1 MRRESELAIAE
12 LRVRATGSRPMRS
25 AAMTAMVLAGI
36 ALSACGTSRQ
46 SGICGDANPPPTGSG
61 DVDALDKQG
70 DEAFAQRADQVQ
82 AEAAISAWTDAL
94 KAAPSRYDIRVKLA
108 RADYFLADEHIWMQ
122 FNIEGKEA
130 AGERMQNLYK
140 SAANEAEF
148 ALGQKYPGFRS
159 KYCARQPFNTALE
172 QLDKEAV
179 PAMYWYAASLS
190 RYALMTSIVEV
201 LNQTDRIKAMMELI
215 HRFDPSYWYYAA
227 DRYLGGFFTKI
238 PFPSGDLP
246 KSSKHFESAIQNA
259 PNYLATK
266 VIYAEMN
273 AAKAGDKPLFRRL
286 LEEVIAFDLNTA
298 PEIKPENAGEQKKA
312 KFYLDDID
320 SLIDSE

>member
-1 MRRESELAIAE
+1 MRRETEMAE
-12 LRVRATGSRPMRS
+12 VEVARAMRPWRT
-25 AAMTAMVLAGI
+25 AALTAMTLAGM

-46 SGICGDANPPPTGSG
+46 SGICGDANPSPTATG
-61 DVDALDKQG
+61 DVDALEKQG
-70 DEAFAQRADQVQ
+70 DAAFAQRADQVQ
-82 AEAAISAWTDAL
+82 AEAAIKAWTEAL
-94 KAAPSRYDIRVKLA
+94 KVSPSRHDIRVKLA
-108 RADYFLADEHIWMQ
+108 RANYFLADEHLWMQ
-122 FNIEGKEA
+122 FNIDKNEA
-130 AGERMQNLYK
+130 AGERMAGLYK

-148 ALGQKYPGFRS
+148 ALGQKYPSFRS

-172 QLDKEAV
+172 QLDKDSV

-215 HRFDPSYWYYAA
+215 HRFEPAYWYYAS
-227 DRYLGGFFTKI
+227 DRYLGGFYTKI

-246 KSSKHFESAIQNA
+246 KSSKHFETAIQNA
-259 PNYLATK
+259 PSYLATK

-273 AAKAGDKPLFRRL
+273 AAKAGDKPLFKRL
-286 LEEVIAFDLNTA
+286 LEEVIAFDLESA

>member
-1 MRRESELAIAE
+1 MRRSDMAEVKGFRLSRIAA
-12 LRVRATGSRPMRS
+12 VIAVG
-25 AAMTAMVLAGI
+25 V

-46 SGICGDANPPPTGSG
+46 SGVCGDANPAPTATG

-70 DEAFAQRADQVQ
+70 DEAFAARGDKAQ
-82 AEAAISAWTDAL
+82 AEAAIKAWTEAL
-94 KAAPSRYDIRVKLA
+94 KVAPSRPDLRVKLA
-108 RADYFLADEHIWMQ
+108 RASYYLADSVLWME
-122 FNIEGKEA
+122 FNIDGNEA
-130 AGERMQNLYK
+130 AGERMVDLYK
-140 SAANEAEF
+140 NAANEAEL

-190 RYALMTSIVEV
+190 RWALMTSIVEV

-215 HRFDPSYWYYAA
+215 RRLDPSYWYYAA
-227 DRYLGGFFTKI
+227 DRYLGGFYTKI
-238 PFPSGDLP
+238 PFPNGNLVE
-246 KSSKHFESAIQNA
+246 SSKHFDKAIQGA

-273 AAKAGDKPLFRRL
+273 AAKGGDRALFQRL
-286 LEEVIAFDLNTA
+286 LDEVIAFDLSTA
-298 PEIKPENAGEQKKA
+298 PEIQPENAGEQKKA

-320 SLIDSE
+320 TLVNTK

>member
-1 MRRESELAIAE
+1 MRRETEIAE
-12 LRVRATGSRPMRS
+12 VKVAWATRPWRI
-25 AAMTAMVLAGI
+25 AALTAMTLTGM

-46 SGICGDANPPPTGSG
+46 SGICGDANPAPTATG
-61 DVDALDKQG
+61 DANALDKQG
-70 DEAFAQRADQVQ
+70 DEAFVQRADQAQ
-82 AEAAISAWTDAL
+82 AEAAIKAWTEAL
-94 KAAPSRYDIRVKLA
+94 KVSPSRHDIRIKLA
-108 RADYFLADEHIWMQ
+108 RANYFLADEHIWMQ

-130 AGERMQNLYK
+130 AGERMTGLYK
-140 SAANEAEF
+140 AAANEAEF

-172 QLDKEAV
+172 QLDKDAV
-179 PAMYWYAASLS
+179 PGMYWYAASLS

-215 HRFDPSYWYYAA
+215 HRFEPSYWYYAS
-227 DRYLGGFFTKI
+227 DRYLGGFYTKI

-246 KSSKHFESAIQNA
+246 KSSKHFETAIQNA
-259 PNYLATK
+259 PSYLATK

-273 AAKAGDKPLFRRL
+273 AAKAGDKPLFKRL
-286 LEEVIAFDLNTA
+286 LEEVIAFDLDSA
-298 PEIKPENAGEQKKA
+298 PEIRAENAGEQKKA

-320 SLIDSE
+320 SLISE